1 MARSEDVLAKKIVE
15 TGEAAFPPAF
25 YPRTERQRN
34 FLLRDLEDDSIGGKA
49 REFPAVE
56 ERPKRTGGENLLGGY
71 ILADCAALILG
82 FLCGGLLAIAVNA
95 LILHR
100 PAFVTL
106 QAKDALTALEFFML
120 GAGVILW
127 FGHSSHYQ
135 LRMPFWMETKKI
147 VEAMGFAML
156 ISCFLQFVGRED
168 FSRVW
173 LVACWIFS
181 AISMISFR
189 SLLRMIWSRRG
200 KWHIPTLVIGSGP
213 TAEEAG
219 AALHSEPSLGY
230 RPVAQIKDLP
240 AALRATGNS
249 WTRLCQAW
257 RADHVLIALAGDDF
271 INARPLLAQL
281 MREHI
286 PFSVSPPMHNLSV
299 FGMVPQCFLGHDVML
314 LVRNSGL
321 DRPLS
326 RFIKRSFDVAMS
338 SLGLLA
344 LSPVLLLTTIAV
356 KLDGGPALY
365 RHKRVGLQGQV
376 FYCLKFRSMVAKS
389 DVVLR
394 DHLAKNA
401 EARIEWMRDH
411 KLRRDPRIT
420 MVGSFLR
427 RTSLDEL
434 PQLINVLRG
443 EMSIVGPR
451 PIILAEAA
459 KYNNDIAFYYRVRP
473 GITGLWQVSGR
484 NDVSYDDRVRM
495 DSWYVRNWSLW
506 HDITI
511 ICKTFS
517 VVLKQRGAY

>member
-1 MARSEDVLAKKIVE
+1 MGRSEDGLAKKIVE
-15 TGEAAFPPAF
+15 AGEADYSPAF
-25 YPRTERQRN
+25 YPRAERQRN
-34 FLLRDLEDDSIGGKA
+34 FLLRNLENDNIGGKTQA
-49 REFPAVE
+49 APAAAPHSAHVG
-56 ERPKRTGGENLLGGY
+56 RENLLRHY
-71 ILADCAALILG
+71 ILADCAALIVG
-82 FLCGGLLAIAVNA
+82 FLCAGLLAVAVNA
-95 LILHR
+95 LFLNR

-106 QAKDALTALEFFML
+106 KAKDALTALEFFML
-120 GAGVILW
+120 GSGVILW
-127 FGHSSHYQ
+127 FGHTSHYQ

-147 VEAMGFAML
+147 VEAMSFAML
-156 ISCFLQFVGRED
+156 ISCFFQFVGREN
-168 FSRVW
+168 FSRLW
-173 LVACWIFS
+173 LVACWLFS
-181 AISMISFR
+181 AVGMIGFR
-189 SLLRMIWSRRG
+189 SMLRTIWSRTG
-200 KWHIPTLVIGSGP
+200 KWHIPTLVIGDGP
-213 TAEEAG
+213 TADEAC
-219 AALHSEPSLGY
+219 AALDSEPSLGY
-230 RPVAQIKDLP
+230 RTVAQIKDLP
-240 AALRATGNS
+240 AALHATGNS

-257 RADHVLIALAGDDF
+257 GADHVVIALAGDGF
-271 INARPLLAQL
+271 MNARSSLAQL

-286 PFSVSPPMHNLSV
+286 PFSVAPPMHNLSV
-299 FGMVPQCFLGHDVML
+299 FGMVPQCFFGHDVML

-326 RFIKRSFDVAMS
+326 RFIKRGFDVTIA

-356 KLDGGPALY
+356 RMDGGPALY
-365 RHKRVGLQGQV
+365 RHKRVGLQGKV
-376 FYCLKFRSMVAKS
+376 FTCLKFRSMVAKS

-401 EARIEWMRDH
+401 EARIEWMRDR
-411 KLRRDPRIT
+411 KLRKDPRIT
-420 MVGSFLR
+420 MIGAFLR

-459 KYNNDIAFYYRVRP
+459 KYQNDITFYYRVRP